1 MTRLARLSAP
11 LFAALSLVGCGTTD
25 PKIITREVLI
35 EKPTPCVPKLP
46 PRPGYADTDDALN
59 ASDDILA
66 RVKLLLVGR
75 EQRLGREEILEAAL
89 SECATPVASEQKAA
103 G

>member
-11 LFAALSLVGCGTTD
+11 LFAALSLMGCGTTD

-46 PRPGYADTDDALN
+46 PHPGYADTDAALV

-75 EQRLGREEILEAAL
+75 EQRQGREEILEAAL
-89 SECATPVASEQKAA
+89 SECATPVASGPKAA

>member
-11 LFAALSLVGCGTTD
+11 LFVALSLVGCGTTE
-25 PKIITREVLI
+25 PRIITKEVLI
-35 EKPTPCVPKLP
+35 EKPVPCVPKLP
-46 PRPGYADTDDALN
+46 PRPGYADTDDALV

-75 EQRLGREEILEAAL
+75 EQRQGREEILEAAL
-89 SECATPVASEQKAA
+89 SECALPIGSGQKAA